1 MKRIEHILSDH
12 IDKIPRQMTPEEME
26 QIEEWFQSLPEAE
39 REEYSKFLEDAYIK
53 SKFGNQKPYG
63 SDDEVRKTHGLWT
76 INTKPRRAIHARKH
90 EEESWINRLRR
101 AIKRA
106 ILLPRIWIDKK
117 TRKHV
122 ESFRAKLANWIMPK
136 PPFRAKL
143 ANWIMPKPPM
153 YSTKPFENGNHAY
166 FIKKVSQYRMPEGHK
181 HAMHSHDI
189 HGMTIPAAG
198 PTLKENISIE
208 EYRNRIDMALLIDSE
223 VQEESNAYDHL
234 MNPVN
239 LNIPFIG
246 LNQPLNMTPPRQTT
260 EDMIVNHTQNH
271 MQNPAETN
279 PEEAN
284 EQ

>member
-1 MKRIEHILSDH
+1 
-12 IDKIPRQMTPEEME
+12 MTPEEME

-136 PPFRAKL
+136 PP
-143 ANWIMPKPPM
+143 M

-181 HAMHSHDI
+181 HAVHSHDI

-198 PTLKENISIE
+198 PTPKENISIE

-223 VQEESNAYDHL
+223 GQEESHADDYL

-246 LNQPLNMTPPRQTT
+246 FNQPLNMTPPRQTT
-260 EDMIVNHTQNH
+260 EEMILNH

-279 PEEAN
+279 PWVPEEAN